1 MEFGIIMGSFCY
13 FCNMKILSAAQMREA
28 DAFTIESGSMESIEL
43 MERAS
48 SAFASKI
55 MERWGKDTPVKIF
68 AGSGNN
74 GGDALAVARMLSQSG
89 YKVSVFLFNI
99 NGSLSPDCQKNKERL
114 AKCPGLEMTEVTSQ
128 FVPPTLDRGDLV
140 VDGLF
145 GTGISRPLN
154 GGFASVVKYINSS
167 HSTVVSIDVP

>member
-1 MEFGIIMGSFCY
+1 MGSFCY

-89 YKVSVFLFNI
+89 YKVSVFL
-99 NGSLSPDCQKNKERL
+99 
-114 AKCPGLEMTEVTSQ
+114 
-128 FVPPTLDRGDLV
+128 
-140 VDGLF
+140 
-145 GTGISRPLN
+145 
-154 GGFASVVKYINSS
+154 
-167 HSTVVSIDVP
+167 